1 MNILFICTG
10 NTCRSPMAEGILKD
24 LARKNKLS
32 INVKSAGLCAID
44 GGSISK
50 DAVSVLEDIDIDISD
65 IKSSL
70 ISEDL
75 IKEADLILTMS
86 QRHKRNLILKYPHIK
101 EKIFLLNEYAFN
113 INKDV
118 ADPFGMGRLY
128 YEQTRDEIYKAVEK
142 IVNSE
147 F

>member
-1 MNILFICTG
+1 MRYRWREYFKG
-10 NTCRSPMAEGILKD
+10 RS
-24 LARKNKLS
+24 
-32 INVKSAGLCAID
+32 
-44 GGSISK
+44 
-50 DAVSVLEDIDIDISD
+50 SVLEDIDIDISH
-65 IKSSL
+65 IRSTL
-70 ISEDL
+70 INEDL